1 LRLLF
6 AKSSIRCRASGYCG
20 LAIVVAALCLLSQAV
35 LAAGE
40 VRHTISFPQD
50 KEQLLQVRSVF
61 PVSAPLTELTMPN
74 WTPGSYLIRDYAAN
88 VNSISAVS
96 ADGEPLAVQK
106 VSKDRWQVD
115 TRQTN
120 TLVVDYVVFT
130 PEINVSTS
138 WASREFSLI
147 NGTSVFLYTGQTRD
161 LPQLLAVV
169 SDQDRGQVFS
179 AMNNTSDAG
188 VFRAANYDELVDN
201 PVAVARAP
209 VYRFSHDS
217 QEYVLLNVGEN
228 EFWDGTQAA
237 QDVEKIVAGTQSFWG
252 ANPLKRPYWFMNF
265 IVEGKGGLEH
275 DQSTVVM
282 TGRRQMRDR
291 KDYVKWLGTIAH
303 EFFHVWNV
311 RHMRPLDL
319 AQYDY
324 QNEQYTSE
332 LWLAEGLTS
341 YYDNLLLS
349 RAGLITPKEYMELLA
364 SDIYQLETT
373 PGRLLRPVTEASLD
387 AWIRH
392 YQPNPNTLN
401 STISYY
407 IKGAVI
413 GFVLDTHLRKNSK
426 GRHDLDEVM
435 RKMYS
440 LYSSRPYSAEA
451 FEKTVVEVGG
461 AEAGKLLRTLT
472 TTTVE
477 PDVDAALDW
486 YGLELNR
493 GAVLITGE
501 QGEAPLRSDLGILWD
516 SKIPGMVVSAVLDGR
531 SGSAAGLMAGDEVL
545 AIGGERLTP
554 ERLESLLSSF
564 EPGERTELIISRRD
578 RILRLDITL
587 DTAIPD
593 HYDIILQPDFERHD
607 ITRLQ
612 SLLGQDPRKQP

>member
-1 LRLLF
+1 MSLLF
-6 AKSSIRCRASGYCG
+6 AKSLIRFRTPGYYRLVCVFTAMY
-20 LAIVVAALCLLSQAV
+20 LFSQAV

-40 VRHTISFPQD
+40 VRHTVSFPKD
-50 KEQLLQVRSVF
+50 KEQLLLVRSEF
-61 PVSAPLTELTMPN
+61 PVSASVTELTMPN

-96 ADGEPLAVQK
+96 ADGTPLSLQK

-115 TRQTN
+115 TGQTN
-120 TLVVDYVVFT
+120 TLIVNYEVFT

-147 NGTSVFLYTGQTRD
+147 NGASVFLYTEQTRG
-161 LPQLLAVV
+161 LPQLVEVV
-169 SDQDRGQVFS
+169 SDPSRGQVFS
-179 AMNNTSDAG
+179 AMENTADGG
-188 VFRAANYDELVDN
+188 VFRAENYDELVDN

-209 VYRFSHDS
+209 VYRFAHDS
-217 QEYVLLNVGEN
+217 QDYVLLNVGEN
-228 EFWDGTQAA
+228 EFWDGAQAA
-237 QDVEKIVAGTQSFWG
+237 QDVEKIVAETQSFWG
-252 ANPLKRPYWFMNF
+252 VNPLKRTYWFMNF
-265 IVEGKGGLEH
+265 AVEGKGGLEH

-311 RHMRPLDL
+311 RHMRPLEL

-364 SDIYQLETT
+364 KDIHQLETT
-373 PGRLLRPVTEASLD
+373 PGRLLQPVTEASMD

-413 GFVLDTHLRKNSK
+413 GFVLDTYLRKNSK

-440 LYSSRPYSAEA
+440 VYSKSPYDSEA
-451 FEKTVVEVGG
+451 FEKVVAEVGG
-461 AEAGKLLRTLT
+461 AEAGQMLRTLT
-472 TTTVE
+472 TTTSD
-477 PDVDAALDW
+477 PDVDTALDW

-493 GAVLITGE
+493 GAILITGQPGDE
-501 QGEAPLRSDLGILWD
+501 HLRSDLGVLWD
-516 SKIPGMVVSAVLDGR
+516 SEKPGMVVSAVLDG
-531 SGSAAGLMAGDEVL
+531 SGGSVAGLMAGDEIL
-545 AIGGERLTP
+545 AIGGERLTKA
-554 ERLESLLSSF
+554 RLDSLMSSF
-564 EPGERTELIISRRD
+564 DPGAKTDLVISRRD
-578 RILRLDITL
+578 RIISLDITL

-593 HYDIILQPDFERHD
+593 HYDIVLKSDFERRD

-612 SLLGQDPRKQP
+612 NLLGQDPRKQP